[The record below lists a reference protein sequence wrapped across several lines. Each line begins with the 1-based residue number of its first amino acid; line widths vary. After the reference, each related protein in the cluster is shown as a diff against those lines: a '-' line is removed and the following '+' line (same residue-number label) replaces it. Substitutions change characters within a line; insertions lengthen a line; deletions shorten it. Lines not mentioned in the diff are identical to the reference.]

1 MPECY
6 VRGATIKYMKVPEEV
21 IQMVKEEET
30 DLKQSLRMA
39 KYGASRRGRGRGG
52 TTGQRSRYQN
62 NKTQQ
67 TQQTQ
72 ESKQTQNNQSSNK

>member
-39 KYGASRRGRGRGG
+39 KYGASRRGRGRGRG
-52 TTGQRSRYQN
+52 ASSGSQRLRYQN
-62 NKTQQ
+62 KNQQ
-67 TQQTQ
+67 SQQ
-72 ESKQTQNNQSSNK
+72 SKQTQNSQGTSK